1 MTDVFAY
8 YFPQFYETAEN
19 SEWWG
24 EGFTD
29 WRLVKNAIPLYP
41 GHHQPRVPAMGFLNQ
56 SEHSTLKKQINLANE
71 YAITGFNIY
80 HYWFNGKVHLGNPA
94 EIILNDKSLDI
105 KMMFTW
111 ANESWTRQWIGK
123 PNDFLIKQKYY
134 SSELDIKEHYNYLSS
149 FFKDERYYKVDNKP
163 VFSIYRPEL
172 IPDLSAFIDLI
183 NKLAIEDGFSG
194 VYFLACRSYNL
205 VDAYRYYCKFDGII
219 NFNPRFAIN
228 TSLKKTKLGFLESIA
243 RKFPEFLQA
252 YLSAKINST
261 NKIKI
266 YSYYDYLNS
275 MSQAE
280 NFFNGVPVYHSVF
293 PDWDNTA
300 RYKDNATLFKDA
312 NVDLYKSAL
321 QISYNGLTK
330 EHKKMMFINAWNEW
344 SEGAYLEP
352 DIKSGLSYL
361 QATRKIHD
369 FL

>member
-29 WRLVKNAIPLYP
+29 WRLVKNAIPLFP
-41 GHHQPRVPAMGFLNQ
+41 GHNQPRVPAMGFLNQ
-56 SEHSTLKKQINLANE
+56 SEHSTLKKQISLANE

-123 PNDFLIKQKYY
+123 PTDFLIKQKYY
-134 SSELDIKEHYNYLSS
+134 SSESEIKEHYKYLSS
-149 FFKDERYYKVDNKP
+149 FFKDERYYKIDNKP

-172 IPDLSAFIDLI
+172 IPNLNAFIALF

-194 VYFLACRSYNL
+194 IYFLACRSYNL
-205 VDAYRYYCKFDGII
+205 ADAYRYYCKFDGII

-243 RKFPEFLQA
+243 RKLPEFLQA

-275 MSQAE
+275 MSQNE
-280 NFFNGVPVYHSVF
+280 NFFNDIPVYHSVF

-300 RYKDNATLFKDA
+300 RYKDKATLFKDA
-312 NVDLYKSAL
+312 NVDHYKSAL

-330 EHKKMMFINAWNEW
+330 KHKKIIFINAWNEW

-352 DIKSGLSYL
+352 DIKSGLTYL